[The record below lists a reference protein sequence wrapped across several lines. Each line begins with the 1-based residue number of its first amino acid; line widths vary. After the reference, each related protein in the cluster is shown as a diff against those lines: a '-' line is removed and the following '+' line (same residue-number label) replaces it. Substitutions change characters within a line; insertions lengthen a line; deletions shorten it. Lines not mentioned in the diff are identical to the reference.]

1 MYAQVVQG
9 GTTLEHRA
17 EMDRIVLEQM
27 IPALQSEPGFS
38 GATNL
43 VDRENGNGMMIVLW
57 KSEEQAR
64 RPLNQYGPAFLKAL
78 ADIAAITTGNR
89 APIGVWDVNA
99 RV

>member
-17 EMDRIVLEQM
+17 EMDRIVVEEM
-27 IPALQSEPGFS
+27 IPALRAEPGFA

-57 KSEEQAR
+57 ESEEQAR
-64 RPLNQYGPAFLKAL
+64 RPLNRYGPAFLEAL
-78 ADIAAITTGNR
+78 AGIAAITTGNR

-99 RV
+99 HI

>member
-17 EMDRIVLEQM
+17 EMDRIVVEEM

-38 GATNL
+38 GAMNL
-43 VDRENGNGMMIVLW
+43 VDRHSGNGMMIVLRE
-57 KSEEQAR
+57 SEEQAR
-64 RPLNQYGPAFLKAL
+64 RPLNQYGSTFLEAL
-78 ADIAAITTGNR
+78 ADVATISTGNR

>member
-17 EMDRIVLEQM
+17 EMDRIVVEEM

-38 GATNL
+38 GAMNL
-43 VDRENGNGMMIVLW
+43 VDRQSGNAMMIVLW
-57 KSEEQAR
+57 ESEEQAR
-64 RPLNQYGPAFLKAL
+64 RPLNQYGSDFLKAL
-78 ADIAAITTGNR
+78 ADVATISTGNR